1 MLGANELRIG
11 NLVLDDTSENI
22 MIVSRI
28 ESADHTEWNSGDQ
41 YNIRCLQFGTR
52 ETYYDGN
59 FKPIPLTE
67 EWLLKL
73 GLFKITKKEDLWGND
88 EIGVY
93 DFNGKIRCSD
103 FFITSNTLKDF
114 TLYVATIDDGMES
127 AESLNNI
134 IYVHQLQNL
143 YFCLCG
149 EELTIENL

>member
-1 MLGANELRIG
+1 MESNKLRIG
-11 NLVLDDTSENI
+11 NYYL
-22 MIVSRI
+22 
-28 ESADHTEWNSGDQ
+28 A
-41 YNIRCLQFGTR
+41 FGVDLKQV
-52 ETYYDGN
+52 ETLTKDKILID
-59 FKPIPLTE
+59 FTPIPLTE

-93 DFNGKIRCSD
+93 DFKGKIRWSD

-127 AESLNNI
+127 AECLNNI

-143 YFCLCG
+143 WFALTG
-149 EELTIENL
+149 EELTITK